1 MTNRRQ
7 FLKSTV
13 IGATWSIAT
22 VARNRWALARTVEA
36 PSPKRLIVVFLRGAV
51 DGLNVVV
58 PYGDPDYYAARP
70 GISIPRPSSRNGV
83 LPLDAYFGM
92 HPALRALLPL
102 WEHQQLAFVH
112 ACGSPDPTRSHF
124 DAQDYMESGTPG
136 AKTTADGWMN
146 RLLGQLPGP
155 HGPTD
160 ALSFTPTLPRILRGT
175 MPVTNELPEPGP
187 NKMKPLDRPRIAEAF
202 DSLYDGSDGLSR
214 AYQEA
219 QSARQELRN
228 TLAEATAEASAE
240 IPSANRGASLVQ
252 GFALSAQRLG
262 RLMDQDRSIRL
273 GFVALG
279 GWDTHVNQGRDSGQ
293 LANHLQGLADGLAM
307 LTREL
312 GASFADTT
320 ILVMSEFGRTVHENG
335 NGGTDHGH
343 GNVLWLLSGDLRGRK
358 VYGEW
363 PGLARAQLYEARD
376 LAVTTDFRE
385 VIVRVIERQFH
396 LTDLALAAIFP
407 DLASRRSPLP
417 ALLRG

>member
-155 HGPTD
+155 HGPT
-160 ALSFTPTLPRILRGT
+160 
-175 MPVTNELPEPGP
+175 
-187 NKMKPLDRPRIAEAF
+187 
-202 DSLYDGSDGLSR
+202 
-214 AYQEA
+214 
-219 QSARQELRN
+219 
-228 TLAEATAEASAE
+228 
-240 IPSANRGASLVQ
+240 
-252 GFALSAQRLG
+252 
-262 RLMDQDRSIRL
+262 
-273 GFVALG
+273 G
-279 GWDTHVNQGRDSGQ
+279 G
-293 LANHLQGLADGLAM
+293 
-307 LTREL
+307 
-312 GASFADTT
+312 
-320 ILVMSEFGRTVHENG
+320 
-335 NGGTDHGH
+335 
-343 GNVLWLLSGDLRGRK
+343 
-358 VYGEW
+358 
-363 PGLARAQLYEARD
+363 
-376 LAVTTDFRE
+376 
-385 VIVRVIERQFH
+385 
-396 LTDLALAAIFP
+396 
-407 DLASRRSPLP
+407 
-417 ALLRG
+417 